1 MIEDQIELIDFVVNL
16 NKGINEKIEL
26 DNSRYLISAY
36 HNNRISRITFRNIDV
51 YSQDYLMIDYYPE
64 IDYLEIV
71 FNTCDAID
79 NIRKI
84 LYDYKQM
91 DINQFILT
99 YGRDPL
105 KMNDKSYEVSVAV
118 KLIKVLSQSKIKRF
132 FSKFN
137 RLKFL
142 KKRI

>member
-1 MIEDQIELIDFVVNL
+1 MIEDQIKVIDFVVNL
-16 NKGINEKIEL
+16 NKRFNKKIVI
-26 DNSRYLISAY
+26 DNNRYLVSAY
-36 HNNRISRITFRNIDV
+36 HSDEISRISFRNIDE
-51 YSQDYLMIDYYPE
+51 YCQDYLIIDYYPKL
-64 IDYLEIV
+64 DYLEIV
-71 FNTCDAID
+71 LNTCDDID

-91 DINQFILT
+91 DINQFILV

-105 KMNDKSYEVSVAV
+105 KMNDLSSEVFVAA

-137 RLKFL
+137 PLELL
-142 KKRI
+142 KKR